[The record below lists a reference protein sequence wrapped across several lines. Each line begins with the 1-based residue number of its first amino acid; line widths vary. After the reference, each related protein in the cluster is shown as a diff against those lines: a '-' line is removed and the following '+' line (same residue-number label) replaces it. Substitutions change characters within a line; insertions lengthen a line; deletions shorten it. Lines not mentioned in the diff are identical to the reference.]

1 MQEGDQAP
9 QNQSSLVLLSMQQTL
24 LASRNVGWCGVFS
37 SINNNSKRKRE
48 HVSPYGKPG
57 KDRNLVANVPHKGF
71 YLL

>member
-9 QNQSSLVLLSMQQTL
+9 QNPSSLVLLSIQQHL

-48 HVSPYGKPG
+48 HVSPYGK
-57 KDRNLVANVPHKGF
+57 DRNLVANVPHKGF

>member
-37 SINNNSKRKRE
+37 SINSNSKRKRE
-48 HVSPYGKPG
+48 KTCH
-57 KDRNLVANVPHKGF
+57 RTERIANENVPHKGF